1 MYLLLP
7 GIGLLTLAPYCYPN
21 GGLNTRLALLAAP
34 RIGRIAVGTLAVF
47 SSGWTCPRPLGS
59 TAGACLTKNILNI
72 VRQAALK
79 QAAQKQARRVAVQ
92 AANKQYGAQHIN

>member
-1 MYLLLP
+1 M
-7 GIGLLTLAPYCYPN
+7 
-21 GGLNTRLALLAAP
+21 
-34 RIGRIAVGTLAVF
+34 
-47 SSGWTCPRPLGS
+47 S
-59 TAGACLTKNILNI
+59 KNILNI